1 MRGGS
6 AQARRPAQAR
16 GRHPYQP
23 ARVAIAAPHA
33 PRPQSPAAHA
43 PLCVSRISHAR
54 KQPPRANPHRYPA
67 RGRPL
72 RRFAPSCAK
81 TASRIPKKAR
91 SVSNPRNKQAPPSQR
106 APPTCGFALP
116 LASASARSRRRGP
129 VARRIDTFR
138 QKNGIARPHFAHK
151 GSRERYDGGR
161 CLQNQTG
168 SARNAHGTCVSPQ
181 ALRQRSVRAARRTE
195 LASHEK
201 SPAPGTT
208 QGRASSGETAVRS
221 RQTRRRVRS
230 EASEAG
236 FSSQTSGRPGSP
248 KRKPNCVERATT
260 EGRRS
265 SKRDKSPRRPT
276 REHSARPN
284 EPPREP

>member
-6 AQARRPAQAR
+6 AQARRPAQTHAPPRPRASASARASR
-16 GRHPYQP
+16 GRRPT
-23 ARVAIAAPHA
+23 R
-33 PRPQSPAAHA
+33 PRPQSPAVHA

-129 VARRIDTFR
+129 VAPPHRYISTKKRNREAAFR
-138 QKNGIARPHFAHK
+138 AQRQ
-151 GSRERYDGGR
+151 SRT
-161 CLQNQTG
+161 L
-168 SARNAHGTCVSPQ
+168 
-181 ALRQRSVRAARRTE
+181 
-195 LASHEK
+195 
-201 SPAPGTT
+201 
-208 QGRASSGETAVRS
+208 
-221 RQTRRRVRS
+221 
-230 EASEAG
+230 
-236 FSSQTSGRPGSP
+236 
-248 KRKPNCVERATT
+248 
-260 EGRRS
+260 
-265 SKRDKSPRRPT
+265 
-276 REHSARPN
+276 
-284 EPPREP
+284 

>member
-6 AQARRPAQAR
+6 AQARRPAQTR
-16 GRHPYQP
+16 GRRPTRPPPAVASRARPPSASAASLTRENSRPAPTRIVIPRAGALCADSHP
-23 ARVAIAAPHA
+23 R
-33 PRPQSPAAHA
+33 
-43 PLCVSRISHAR
+43 AR
-54 KQPPRANPHRYPA
+54 KQPLGFRKKHEVYRIQ
-67 RGRPL
+67 GTSKPL
-72 RRFAPSCAK
+72 
-81 TASRIPKKAR
+81 
-91 SVSNPRNKQAPPSQR
+91 PPSARLRPAVLPSPSPRR
-106 APPTCGFALP
+106 AHEADTEGQLP
-116 LASASARSRRRGP
+116 
-129 VARRIDTFR
+129 RRIDTFR

-151 GSRERYDGGR
+151 GSRERYDGGQ

-168 SARNAHGTCVSPQ
+168 SARNAHGAFVSPQ

-201 SPAPGTT
+201 SPASGTT

-248 KRKPNCVERATT
+248 KRKPNCVERTKT

>member
-16 GRHPYQP
+16 GRHPHQP

-116 LASASARSRRRGP
+116 PRLGERTKPTPRASCPAASIHFGKKSESRDRISRTKA
-129 VARRIDTFR
+129 VANAMTRVDV
-138 QKNGIARPHFAHK
+138 
-151 GSRERYDGGR
+151 SRTKQE
-161 CLQNQTG
+161 
-168 SARNAHGTCVSPQ
+168 AHGTPT
-181 ALRQRSVRAARRTE
+181 A
-195 LASHEK
+195 
-201 SPAPGTT
+201 PA
-208 QGRASSGETAVRS
+208 
-221 RQTRRRVRS
+221 
-230 EASEAG
+230 
-236 FSSQTSGRPGSP
+236 
-248 KRKPNCVERATT
+248 
-260 EGRRS
+260 
-265 SKRDKSPRRPT
+265 
-276 REHSARPN
+276 
-284 EPPREP
+284 